1 MFYTTNVQSEVLL
14 NDIRNPKTVKI
25 STWQILSWLKLAS
38 IFILDGLA
46 ITEAWIIAEKAKT
59 PVDVFQQL
67 GKNWGDFGWLLPIV
81 AVYLG
86 ILFASGM
93 YRGTGHR
100 LLDLFRSLCLAHLTL
115 VLIAFFVEP
124 SLWLSNSFFL
134 EAWLLTLLFVCGE
147 RVLFAQIVHTV
158 KIKFD
163 FFKRKVILL
172 GVREDITKI
181 KKLLDRVKVFRVVD
195 AIDLSKQKDIDKL
208 YKTVETYDRV
218 LQVDEVFI
226 CSWEQLDDPIL
237 WFWKLKSAGIN
248 WRIIPTNLNLPVRWS
263 EIAMVG
269 EFPAIRFCTSAVVGV
284 DFWCKRLFDLVVSFF
299 LLLVLS
305 VPMLSIALAIKL
317 DSPGSVFYKQT
328 RVGLNNKHFQVWK
341 FRTMVENASQM
352 QKELEVKNEIKGG
365 ILFKIKDDPRITK
378 VGKFLRSYSLDELPQ
393 LINVLLGE
401 MSLVGPRP
409 LPVRDVEKLSENHSI
424 RHEVL
429 PGITGMWQ
437 VSGRSN
443 SDSDTVFYWDFF
455 YIQNWS
461 LSLDC
466 RILLRTIQVVLAK
479 EGAY

>member
-25 STWQILSWLKLAS
+25 STWQILFWLKLVS
-38 IFILDGLA
+38 IFILDSLA
-46 ITEAWIIAEKAKT
+46 ITEAWIIAQRAKM

-93 YRGTGHR
+93 YGGTGRR

-124 SLWLSNSFFL
+124 SLWLSHSFFL
-134 EAWLLTLLFVCGE
+134 EAWLLTLLFVCGI
-147 RVLFAQIVHTV
+147 RIFFAQIIHTI

-172 GVREDITKI
+172 GVKEDLTKI
-181 KKLLDRVKVFRVVD
+181 KKLLERVKVFRVVD

-208 YKTVETYDRV
+208 SKTVDTYDRA

-226 CSWEQLDDPIL
+226 CSWEHLDDPIM

-248 WRIIPTNLNLPVRWS
+248 WRIIPTSLNLPVRWS

-269 EFPAIRFCTSAVVGV
+269 EFPAIRFCTSAIVGV

-299 LLLVLS
+299 LLLLLS
-305 VPMLSIALAIKL
+305 IPMVSIALAIKL

-352 QKELEVKNEIKGG
+352 QKELEVKNEIQGG

-409 LPVRDVEKLSENHSI
+409 LPVRDVEKLSDSHSI

-429 PGITGMWQ
+429 PGITGLWQ
-437 VSGRSN
+437 VSGRSD
-443 SDSDTVFYWDFF
+443 SDSDAVFYWDFF

-466 RILLRTIQVVLAK
+466 RILLRTVRVVLAK

>member
-1 MFYTTNVQSEVLL
+1 MFYTNLQSEVLL

-25 STWQILSWLKLAS
+25 SAWQILSWLKLAS

-46 ITEAWIIAEKAKT
+46 ITEAWRIAERAKM

-67 GKNWGDFGWLLPIV
+67 GKNWGDLGWLLPIV

-100 LLDLFRSLCLAHLTL
+100 LLDIFRSLCLAHLTL

-124 SLWLSNSFFL
+124 SLWLSNSVFL

-147 RVLFAQIVHTV
+147 RFIYTQIIHTIR
-158 KIKFD
+158 IKFD

-172 GVREDITKI
+172 GVKEDLTKI
-181 KKLLDRVKVFRVVD
+181 QKLLERVKFFRVVD
-195 AIDLSKQKDIDKL
+195 ALDLSKQKDLDKL
-208 YKTVETYDRV
+208 AKTVDKYDRT

-226 CSWEQLDDPIL
+226 CSWEHLDDPIV

-269 EFPAIRFCTSAVVGV
+269 EFPAIRFCTSAIVGV
-284 DFWCKRLFDLVVSFF
+284 DFWCKRLFDLVVSVF
-299 LLLVLS
+299 LLLLLS
-305 VPMLSIALAIKL
+305 FPMLSIALAIKL
-317 DSPGSVFYKQT
+317 DSPGSIFYKQT

-341 FRTMVENASQM
+341 FRTMIENASQL
-352 QKELEVKNEIKGG
+352 QQELEAKNEIKGG

-378 VGKFLRSYSLDELPQ
+378 VGKFLRRYSLDELPQ

-409 LPVRDVEKLSENHSI
+409 LPVRDVEKLSENHAI

-429 PGITGMWQ
+429 PGITGLWQ

-443 SDSDTVFYWDFF
+443 SDSDSVFYWDFF

-466 RILLRTIQVVLAK
+466 RILFRTIQVVLAK